1 MTTTAPDLWPDMDRS
16 TPTAK
21 AWISIW
27 ETLDRVGG
35 WLHLA
40 DVIET
45 VGYAHPDVKR
55 KTIDNLIRR
64 ARTARLIERRGGY
77 SRKRGTDNREIRRH
91 PATQETAP

>member
-27 ETLDRVGG
+27 NSTEEWVA
-35 WLHLA
+35 LA
-40 DVIET
+40 DVIEA
-45 VGYAHPDVKR
+45 VGYAHPTVKR

-64 ARTARLIERRGGY
+64 ARTARLIQRQGGY
-77 SRKRGTDNREIRRH
+77 SHKTGRDTRMIRRH
-91 PATQETAP
+91 PATQETTAP